1 LPSEATRRPRT
12 SALRQPSLPA
22 GIGRPSNAAAARAA
36 SPAVET
42 GQGRPESPARATTAQ
57 ASLDR
62 ARRGLSD
69 KKPLGRGRTVDE
81 GAPPPAREADLLAR
95 CGVVTHDHHGAPHGA
110 AAAGGLDPGDPP
122 RRPRHD
128 HAP

>member
-36 SPAVET
+36 SPACET
-42 GQGRPESPARATTAQ
+42 GQSRPESPARATTAQ

-69 KKPLGRGRTVDE
+69 KNRS
-81 GAPPPAREADLLAR
+81 GAVERWMKVHHPPPGMRIFWP
-95 CGVVTHDHHGAPHGA
+95 V
-110 AAAGGLDPGDPP
+110 AGL
-122 RRPRHD
+122 
-128 HAP
+128 